1 LLRLIGSRARE
12 YQKPLESARIARR
25 KRLRDRHGVE
35 HLDGSKV
42 RLEPIESAGARSE
55 IQCHRSGPEA
65 SCAVAL
71 AIVHPVSRHV
81 CFDLAD
87 QPGLGP
93 FAVEQGEPVT
103 YREDK
108 ASVRT
113 KRDGADWLAYVDRLV
128 VTAPCVEAM
137 DALGGNI
144 DPDEL
149 AALGVPEGPFTDGG
163 VGVEGDLDL
172 FVPPIRLIA

>member
-1 LLRLIGSRARE
+1 MPS
-12 YQKPLESARIARR
+12 
-25 KRLRDRHGVE
+25 
-35 HLDGSKV
+35 
-42 RLEPIESAGARSE
+42 
-55 IQCHRSGPEA
+55 SGPEA

-149 AALGVPEGPFTDGG
+149 AALGVPEGPSPTAAWASRATSTSSCRRSASSPEVLDRLPDA
-163 VGVEGDLDL
+163 VGERRRRRGSKRARDRIGLEVFGKGAAGC
-172 FVPPIRLIA
+172 PRT